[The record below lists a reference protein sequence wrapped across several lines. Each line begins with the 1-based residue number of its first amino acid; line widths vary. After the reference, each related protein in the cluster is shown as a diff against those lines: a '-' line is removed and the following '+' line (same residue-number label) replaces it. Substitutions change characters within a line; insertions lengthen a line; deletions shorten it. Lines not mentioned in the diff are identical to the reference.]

1 MPTIKE
7 TVSELEQW
15 FLQIQG
21 IKNVKDSLRRESF
34 REEERFESR
43 QRDLEKEIQRCRQE
57 MVAVIEEFD
66 RMPERHS
73 LSYANSLKQFWQD
86 GKFDESVFIMTKYP
100 SANDKVKPATE
111 LQNVIDLVTKGIE
124 NRGCKPRIASANVL
138 HPWLWGNVELCLVG
152 CQRGVAIIE
161 DKYLPELNPN
171 VAMEWGWMKGMG
183 RDVLF
188 LREESFQHERA
199 DWKGLVDFTFA
210 WANPAPGVNA
220 ALDKFLGI
228 VKVGVVGA

>member
-21 IKNVKDSLRRESF
+21 FKSVKDSLRRESF
-34 REEERFESR
+34 IEEERFESR

-57 MVAVIEEFD
+57 MVSVIEEFD
-66 RMPERHS
+66 RMPERHY
-73 LSYANSLKQFWQD
+73 LPYANSLKQFWQD
-86 GKFDESVFIMTKYP
+86 GKLEESVFIMTKYP
-100 SANDKVKPATE
+100 SDKDAGKPAAE
-111 LQNVIDLVTKGIE
+111 LQNVIDLVTEGIKAKGY
-124 NRGCKPRIASANVL
+124 KPRIATETLL

-152 CQRGVAIIE
+152 CKRGVAIVE

-188 LREESFQHERA
+188 LREENFKHERA
-199 DWKGLVDFTFA
+199 DWKGLIDFTFN
-210 WANPAPGVNA
+210 WADPAPGVEA
-220 ALDKFLGI
+220 ALDQFFGKP
-228 VKVGVVGA
+228 K